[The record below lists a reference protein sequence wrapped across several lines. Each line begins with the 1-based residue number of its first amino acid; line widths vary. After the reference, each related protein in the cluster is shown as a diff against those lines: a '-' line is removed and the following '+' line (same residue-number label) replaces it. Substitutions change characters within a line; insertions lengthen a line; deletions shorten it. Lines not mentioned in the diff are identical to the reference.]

1 MGNRGNDDCVPVNV
15 PRIVFLVSPFPL
27 SEVAPERVQGNNR
40 GDFCGSGETLAATRG
55 SGVILGEI
63 RGSGVIFAA
72 TRGSG
77 VIFAATRGSGVI
89 LAGDWAFPQRGC
101 DFLRMET
108 K

>member
-63 RGSGVIFAA
+63 RGSGVI
-72 TRGSG
+72 
-77 VIFAATRGSGVI
+77 